1 MDWFRDQM
9 KKGMNVRTYVL
20 VAFLVAT
27 LVWIR
32 SLDQKRR
39 EMRARIPAVTIA
51 SAPAAPLPAR
61 LAERGG
67 KRAEATP
74 VGWGSDPFE
83 RRVFDGK
90 ESVGQARPI
99 ARAGQPPLQTGLY
112 LQGIME
118 GPMGRTALING
129 EIYREGQR
137 IGTREVI
144 QIGRKAVMLLDK
156 GNVSTLTLKGDGQ

>member
-1 MDWFRDQM
+1 MNWFRDQV
-9 KKGMNVRTYVL
+9 KKGLNFRTYAL
-20 VAFLVAT
+20 VAFLIVV
-27 LVWIR
+27 LFWIH

-39 EMRARIPAVTIA
+39 AIRAAIPVVAV
-51 SAPAAPLPAR
+51 APPAPPAPAR
-61 LAERGG
+61 LAGHG
-67 KRAEATP
+67 VAQASMTP
-74 VGWGSDPFE
+74 AGWGSDPFE
-83 RRVFDGK
+83 RRVFEGK
-90 ESVGQARPI
+90 ESAAAMRPVERS
-99 ARAGQPPLQTGLY
+99 AAAPATTGLY

-156 GNVSTLTLKGDGQ
+156 GNVTTLTLKGDG

>member
-20 VAFLVAT
+20 VGFLAAT
-27 LVWIR
+27 LLWIH

-39 EMRARIPAVTIA
+39 EIRARIPAVTIA
-51 SAPAAPLPAR
+51 PAPAAPLPAR

-67 KRAEATP
+67 KGAEQTP
-74 VGWGSDPFE
+74 AGWGRDPFE

-90 ESVGQARPI
+90 ESAGQARPV
-99 ARAGQPPLQTGLY
+99 AHASQPPVQTGLY

-156 GNVSTLTLKGDGQ
+156 GNVTTLMLKGDGQ